1 MEMNEYIHKNEVV
14 LTGTVL
20 TTPEYSHANHEER
33 FYKFSLGILRLSG
46 NSDEL
51 VIIIS
56 EKLLRQYS
64 VDEGE
69 RVTLTG
75 QLRSYN
81 NKAGIGSKLV
91 ITVYA
96 QTITYGEE
104 EDRNEIVLGG
114 VLCKNPILRSTPLGR
129 EICDMMLAVNRRYGR
144 ADYIPCIAWG
154 ALANEIGGMS
164 VGNEV
169 AFEGRIQSRTY
180 HKTTETGVECRTAY
194 EVSMMCL
201 LEDEG

>member
-1 MEMNEYIHKNEVV
+1 MEMKESVHKNDVV

-20 TTPEYSHANHEER
+20 TIPEYSHTNHDER
-33 FYKFSLGILRLSG
+33 FYKFLLGIFRLSG

-56 EKLLRQYS
+56 EKLLKQYPIREGAR
-64 VDEGE
+64 VDI
-69 RVTLTG
+69 TG

-81 NKAGIGSKLV
+81 NKAGVGSRLV

-96 QTITYGEE
+96 QTIDCGKV
-104 EDRNEIVLGG
+104 EDCNEIVLSG
-114 VLCKNPILRSTPLGR
+114 VLCKNPVLRSTPLGR

-154 ALANEIGGMS
+154 ALANEIGDMS
-164 VGNEV
+164 VGDEV

-180 HKTTETGVECRTAY
+180 RKTTDSGVECRTAY
-194 EVSMMCL
+194 EVSLMRML
-201 LEDEG
+201 DNE